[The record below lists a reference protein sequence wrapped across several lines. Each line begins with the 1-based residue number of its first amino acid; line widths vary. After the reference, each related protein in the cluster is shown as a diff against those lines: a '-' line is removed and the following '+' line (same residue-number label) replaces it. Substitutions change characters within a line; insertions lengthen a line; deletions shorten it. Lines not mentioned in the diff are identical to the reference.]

1 MADAESAQLK
11 TPSSALASIRD
22 AVLHDLQSIISERGI
37 HHIPLNETLKT
48 LQQRIDILRDTHE
61 DQGIDLAGIIWR
73 R

>member
-1 MADAESAQLK
+1 
-11 TPSSALASIRD
+11 
-22 AVLHDLQSIISERGI
+22 LQSIISERGI

-73 R
+73 LYCSLSRLQTTST